1 MILFGISRNFKGFF
15 LKNMMKTEFK
25 FNVGLDE
32 FLVPVTGIN
41 FLGEEKGIKFAFFA
55 F

>member
-1 MILFGISRNFKGFF
+1 
-15 LKNMMKTEFK
+15 MKTEFK

-32 FLVPVTGIN
+32 FLVPVTGTN